1 MWYRTRNEDKETKET
16 LEKIEG
22 AIKNGQ
28 SKDTDN
34 MWYRTRNE
42 DKETKEMLEK
52 IEGAITNG
60 QSKDTEQRPRKDKTQ
75 HRRKKKMS
83 NTDPNKKTGYSIQ
96 DQYHLGIN
104 SHALELNSG
113 NGVCLFLFF
122 RLNLNMLTRKL
133 VLNFSTW
140 LSNK

>member
-28 SKDTDN
+28 SKDT
-34 MWYRTRNE
+34 
-42 DKETKEMLEK
+42 
-52 IEGAITNG
+52 
-60 QSKDTEQRPRKDKTQ
+60 EQRQNTAQKEKKAEQHGPQQKDGVQ
-75 HRRKKKMS
+75 YSRS
-83 NTDPNKKTGYSIQ
+83 IPLGNKLSRIRTKFRNRATVF
-96 DQYHLGIN
+96 
-104 SHALELNSG
+104 
-113 NGVCLFLFF
+113 VCFLFF